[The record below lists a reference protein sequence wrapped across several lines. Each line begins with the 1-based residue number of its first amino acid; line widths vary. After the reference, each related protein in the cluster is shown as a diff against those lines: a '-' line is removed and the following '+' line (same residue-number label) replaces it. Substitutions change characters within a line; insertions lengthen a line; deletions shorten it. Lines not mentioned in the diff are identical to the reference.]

1 MYLVA
6 PLPVAAEQRKVG
18 TCGIVLGGV
27 VVQAVRV
34 YSHASYLA
42 GGEHT
47 HTHTHLIILTIS
59 IRNRPF
65 LPKLLFSNKNLPR
78 LHAACDL
85 TAVKVKQVAPRQDG
99 GSLNGQWNT
108 PPWISMVLS
117 GVQMALG
124 ISPRPPQCQH
134 PVSGSE

>member
-47 HTHTHLIILTIS
+47 HTHTLNYINHINTKQTLFTETIV
-59 IRNRPF
+59 F
-65 LPKLLFSNKNLPR
+65 
-78 LHAACDL
+78 
-85 TAVKVKQVAPRQDG
+85 Q
-99 GSLNGQWNT
+99 
-108 PPWISMVLS
+108 
-117 GVQMALG
+117 
-124 ISPRPPQCQH
+124 
-134 PVSGSE
+134 